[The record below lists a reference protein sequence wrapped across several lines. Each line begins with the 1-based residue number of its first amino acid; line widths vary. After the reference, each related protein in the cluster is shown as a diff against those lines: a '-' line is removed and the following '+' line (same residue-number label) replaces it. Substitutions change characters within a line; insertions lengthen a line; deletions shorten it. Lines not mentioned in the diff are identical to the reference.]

1 MKKTPILLIAGSLA
15 LAGCTSNQD
24 TTKQTATQSQT
35 KPTFVMDDKGVSV
48 ASAQQ
53 VLELRESIIN
63 AQDGDVINI
72 KAGHYRDLGSV
83 TLSANNVTIKAE
95 QPGSVIFN
103 GSTQFIVKG
112 DNNLI
117 ESLVFTNGGPT
128 LSKESHDAN
137 IMGVFGIFGKNNT
150 LNNSVIYKFND
161 YEYVAD
167 EKGKYPNIRWV
178 TVGGENNK
186 ITNNTFEGKY
196 KRGAMLVV
204 NTSDKLEKTLI
215 EGNIFKDLTALDI
228 ELIEKSNPKMVRTN
242 RNDRQAI
249 RIGDSHNS
257 LYESQSVVKNNYFD
271 DISGYISKGH
281 GTERRYFG
289 EIELISVK
297 ASGVTF
303 DGNTIRNST
312 SMISLRHG
320 NNNVVTNNV
329 ILPGDTA
336 NSGGIRIYD
345 ENHLIEN
352 NYIEGTLGQG
362 TYRGALVLNTGII
375 DVANGEVLSKD
386 SKGKTLQKQWT
397 PKDVVVKNNTLVNN
411 TQGIFGSN
419 AVHRVSLTND
429 ERAETIYPAVDT
441 LFENNLSIAAEQGTN
456 AFRQYDGEKF
466 KMVGSEFKNNI
477 FYGQIEGLDNPLPAG
492 ISTEKPAMQR
502 DEQGLVKAVGNV
514 GATNLTVLTEEM
526 VGSNINHKNLN
537 QG

>member
-1 MKKTPILLIAGSLA
+1 MKKSPVLLAVSSLLFASSFAYAGNTEQVTQPTMVMVDQGVAIASM
-15 LAGCTSNQD
+15 QEV
-24 TTKQTATQSQT
+24 Q
-35 KPTFVMDDKGVSV
+35 
-48 ASAQQ
+48 
-53 VLELRESIIN
+53 ELRESIIN

-72 KAGHYRDLGSV
+72 KPGRYADLGRV
-83 TLSANNVTIKAE
+83 TLNANNVTIKAD
-95 QPGSVIFN
+95 QPGTVILN
-103 GSTQFIVKG
+103 GSVQFLIHG
-112 DNNLI
+112 NDNLI
-117 ESLVFTNGGPT
+117 ESLVFTDGGAM
-128 LSKESHDAN
+128 LSTESHDAN

-161 YEYVAD
+161 YEYIPD

-204 NTSDKLEKTLI
+204 ATSDKLEKTLI

-228 ELIEKSNPKMVRTN
+228 ELIENSNPKMARTN

-257 LYESQSVVKNNYFD
+257 LFDSQSIVRNNYFD
-271 DISGYISKGH
+271 NISGYVGKNGS
-281 GTERRYFG
+281 G

-297 ASGVTF
+297 ASGITF
-303 DGNTIRNST
+303 DGNTIKNST

-320 NNNVVTNNV
+320 HNNVVTNNV
-329 ILPGDTA
+329 ILPGNTA

-345 ENHLIEN
+345 ENHIIEN

-386 SKGKTLQKQWT
+386 STDGKTLQKQWT

-419 AVHRVSLTND
+419 AIHRVSLTD
-429 ERAETIYPAVDT
+429 DSRVETIFPAVDT
-441 LFENNLSIAAEQGTN
+441 LFENNLSIATTEGTN
-456 AFRQYDGEKF
+456 AFRQFEGEKF
-466 KMVGSEFKNNI
+466 QMVGSKFVNNI
-477 FYGQIEGLDNPLPAG
+477 FYGQIEGLGDALPEG
-492 ISTEKPAMQR
+492 ISTEAPAKVR
-502 DEQGLVKAVGNV
+502 DEQGLVKAVGTV
-514 GATNLTVLTEEM
+514 GASNLTVLNEDM
-526 VGSNINHKNLN
+526 VGSTISIN
-537 QG
+537 